1 MYRKSVDSKTRKSDL
16 SQPNYARTVAN
27 LRTTFKSYKTHPY
40 KWRIDQ
46 LKSLKAMTIE
56 NEEAIFAALKEDL
69 RKSNFESF
77 MTETG
82 ESINEI
88 NYALKHL
95 KNWMKPEKVSTPM
108 DNQPGNSKIIYE
120 PLGVVLIIAPWN
132 YPFMLIVSPLIGAIS
147 AGNCALIKPSELT
160 PKTSTLLT
168 EIIPEYM
175 DSDAIKVMEGGPDV
189 ARNLLEQR
197 FDHIF
202 FTGSPR
208 VGKIVM
214 TAAAKYLTPVTLE
227 LGGKSP
233 CIVNSDA
240 DLHVAAKRI
249 VWGKFINAGQ
259 TCVAPDYV
267 LADETIVDDLAQL
280 IKLIVVDFY
289 GDDPKISPDY
299 SRIINQAHY
308 ERLIGLMDSGEIA
321 CGGSSDKADLYIE
334 PTVLMK
340 VSPDSLIMNEEI
352 FGPILPIISVSDI
365 EDAIGFVNNRAKP
378 LALYLFTKDNDV
390 QNKVIS
396 KTNSGGVCI
405 NDVLMH
411 MVVPD
416 LPFGGVGQSGIGAYH
431 GRNSFKT
438 FSHAKGVLIK
448 STYGD
453 LPLRYPPYTQ
463 SKFKWL
469 RRLG

>member
-1 MYRKSVDSKTRKSDL
+1 M
-16 SQPNYARTVAN
+16 SQHNFARAVEN
-27 LRTTFKSYKTHPY
+27 LRATFKSRKTRPY
-40 KWRIDQ
+40 TWRVDQ
-46 LKSLKAMTIE
+46 LMSLKAMTIE
-56 NEEAIFAALKEDL
+56 KEDAIFTALKADL
-69 RKSNFESF
+69 SKSNFESF

-82 ESINEI
+82 ECINEV
-88 NYALKHL
+88 NHTLKHL
-95 KNWMKPEKVSTPM
+95 KNWMKPEKISTPI
-108 DNQPGNSKIIYE
+108 DNKPGKSEIIYE
-120 PLGVVLIIAPWN
+120 PLGIVLIMSPWN
-132 YPFMLIVSPLIGAIS
+132 YPFMLIVSPLIGAIA

-160 PKTSTLLT
+160 PNTSSLLAD
-168 EIIPEYM
+168 IIPEYI
-175 DSDAIKVMEGGPDV
+175 DSDAIKVIEGGVNV
-189 ARNLLEQR
+189 ASKLLEQR
-197 FDHIF
+197 FDHIV

-240 DLHVAAKRI
+240 DLRVAAKRI
-249 VWGKFINAGQ
+249 VWGKFVNAGQ

-267 LADETIVDDLAQL
+267 LAHESIADDLAQH
-280 IKLIVVDFY
+280 IKLVVADFY
-289 GDDPKISPDY
+289 GDDPKTSPDY
-299 SRIINQAHY
+299 PRIINHAHF

-321 CGGSSDKADLYIE
+321 CGGRSDKADLYIE
-334 PTVLMK
+334 PTVLTK
-340 VSPDSLIMNEEI
+340 VFPDSLIMSEEI
-352 FGPILPIISVSDI
+352 FGPILPILLVSNI
-365 EDAIGFVNNRAKP
+365 EDAIGFVNSRTKP

-396 KTNSGGVCI
+396 ETSSGGVCI

-431 GRNSFKT
+431 GRNSFTT
-438 FSHAKGVLIK
+438 FSHAKGILTK

-453 LPLRYPPYTQ
+453 LPLRYPPYTP